1 MSGERER
8 HRCAYRVVTH
18 DSWRGDGRPVA
29 VFSGDERF
37 DIVQIEKSWISTG
50 VETTSPVRRCFE
62 VRCRGGALTAP
73 ALHRTALQY
82 VKITWMTSS
91 GWRSSNS

>member
-1 MSGERER
+1 VSVDHRE

-37 DIVQIEKSWISTG
+37 EITDIERSWIAAG
-50 VETTSPVRRCFE
+50 VDTASPVRHGFE
-62 VRCRGGALTAP
+62 VRCKGGALFT
-73 ALHRTALQY
+73 LVHTEGGGWS
-82 VKITWMTSS
+82 VKPHPGPRLVMPGES
-91 GWRSSNS
+91 